1 MSRKKIP
8 KIKIRSKTTAV
19 RHKPKRVYA
28 DVLRS
33 LSKVLKINRDVS
45 SPIWFSG
52 KAEREEWGDW
62 PIRLTIWN
70 IFKGSGGEH
79 FYNDLRL
86 LCFQSDLIML
96 QEALLSHRSMDELSM
111 DGFQGVHGC
120 SYERADKLR
129 DGVMTLARMQPGLDP
144 KRVLCK
150 YPEPV
155 LKTPKAALVTQY
167 AIGGGQ
173 TLTVVNL
180 HATLIRTIKRAQEE
194 LEHLIERL
202 PIGDG
207 PLIFAGD
214 FNTFTPRY
222 FRAVATT
229 LKKLGLEY
237 VPIPNDPRRA
247 VDHLDQLF
255 VRGLIVQSVE
265 VDTRIHSSDHFPI
278 RATLKIAPKL

>member
-1 MSRKKIP
+1 MSIKKVP
-8 KIKIRSKTTAV
+8 KVKSSGKSGIHR
-19 RHKPKRVYA
+19 KPKRVYA

-33 LSKVLKINRDVS
+33 LSKVLKINRDVA
-45 SPIWFSG
+45 SPIWYSG
-52 KAEREEWGDW
+52 KPEREHWGEW
-62 PIRLTIWN
+62 PLRVTIWN

-96 QEALLSHRSMDELSM
+96 QEALLSHRSMDELSLE
-111 DGFQGVHGC
+111 GFLGVHGC

-129 DGVMTLARMQPGLDP
+129 DGVMTLARMRPHIEP
-144 KRVLCK
+144 RRILCK
-150 YPEPV
+150 YPEPL

-167 AIGGGQ
+167 GIGEGRM
-173 TLTVVNL
+173 LTVINL

-202 PIGDG
+202 PRIDG
-207 PLIFAGD
+207 PMIFAGD

-222 FRAVATT
+222 FRAVAST
-229 LKKLGLEY
+229 LEKLGLEY

-255 VRGLIVQSVE
+255 VRGLNVASIE

-278 RATLKIAPKL
+278 RATVTIRP